1 MLNFYLFVSLFLL
14 SGCFDIWVRRFIL
27 LPVAISSGIAL
38 LLIIFNQPVIV
49 IWSVFAILTIGMY
62 IVRYYTKKK

>member
-1 MLNFYLFVSLFLL
+1 MLNFYLFVILFLL
-14 SGCFDIWVRRFIL
+14 NGCFDIWVRRFIL

-49 IWSVFAILTIGMY
+49 VWSAFAILTIGMY
-62 IVRYYTKKK
+62 IVRYYIKKK

>member
-1 MLNFYLFVSLFLL
+1 MLNFYLFVILFLL

-49 IWSVFAILTIGMY
+49 VWSAFAILTIGMY
-62 IVRYYTKKK
+62 IVRYYIKKK